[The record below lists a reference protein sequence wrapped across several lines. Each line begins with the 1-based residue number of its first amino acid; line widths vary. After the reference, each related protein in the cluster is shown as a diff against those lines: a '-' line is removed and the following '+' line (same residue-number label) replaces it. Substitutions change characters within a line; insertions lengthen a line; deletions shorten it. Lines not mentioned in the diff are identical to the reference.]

1 MATKT
6 FSGRVDSKK
15 LEYADA
21 IAKRAGVSKAL
32 LFHYFKEG
40 VSFGQY
46 CSTELLDYVCAT
58 GTLPRF
64 GKQRTQADP
73 YSTMRLL
80 SRIHA

>member
-21 IAKRAGVSKAL
+21 IAKRE
-32 LFHYFKEG
+32 EG

-58 GTLPRF
+58 GTVPRF